1 MKAEQAVRAI
11 LSWPSWGLMFA
22 CLSIVL
28 TAALWYNTTPHTK
41 LFQWYEDL
49 ALYKQGALV
58 AMTTMLMVV
67 IMIALE
73 GFTEFRMF
81 DVDVGSHVSD
91 DGHDREEV

>member
-1 MKAEQAVRAI
+1 
-11 LSWPSWGLMFA
+11 
-22 CLSIVL
+22 
-28 TAALWYNTTPHTK
+28 
-41 LFQWYEDL
+41 
-49 ALYKQGALV
+49 
-58 AMTTMLMVV
+58 MTTMLMVV